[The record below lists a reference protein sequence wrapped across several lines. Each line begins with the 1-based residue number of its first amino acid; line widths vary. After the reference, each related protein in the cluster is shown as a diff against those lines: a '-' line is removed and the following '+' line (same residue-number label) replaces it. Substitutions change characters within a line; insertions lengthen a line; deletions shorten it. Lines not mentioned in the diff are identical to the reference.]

1 VSADENNPT
10 SRWPRSS
17 AIYDLNEFS
26 LSLSLPLADRRPSRR
41 VERDRPAFAGELIET
56 FIALFTSAEILCTLH
71 REHSQFNVLYILRLS
86 RFARVL
92 LRVSRRAAQ
101 PAGIPLS
108 ETGVDMLSLS
118 LSLSRAFSL
127 YIHLSIF
134 YTRSSSE
141 VSERRNSDRRIST
154 IARNQSI
161 CQSVG
166 DEPACSGDR

>member
-1 VSADENNPT
+1 
-10 SRWPRSS
+10 
-17 AIYDLNEFS
+17 
-26 LSLSLPLADRRPSRR
+26 

-118 LSLSRAFSL
+118 LSLSRARALSL
-127 YIHLSIF
+127 FIYIYLSFIRDRAAKSAREEIRIGGYPQSRAISQF
-134 YTRSSSE
+134 VNRLETNQRVPEIVEIAPRSIQVCCPCRTSI
-141 VSERRNSDRRIST
+141 RN
-154 IARNQSI
+154 A
-161 CQSVG
+161 
-166 DEPACSGDR
+166 